1 MLACLRHRT
10 FVGSDHEKS
19 GIETADPSEHILD
32 EALVPRNIDD
42 TQSAATRERHPGET
56 EIDRH
61 LPFLFLAEPVGIDPS
76 ECLDER
82 RFSVI
87 DVPSSADDEGLTC
100 HPGLEPPTLSRK
112 CTVWLQ
118 RTITTGEG
126 AGAVSVSP
134 YRIPR
139 SSRYAALDAT
149 ALPAL
154 RVETGAVVE
163 FETSD
168 EPYEMLARGIL
179 VEEIGLDRF
188 NQVTG
193 PLAVKGAR
201 PGDTLRVDILSISIE
216 RAWLVFIRSFGP
228 LGRLLPK
235 TVCERLDVDGGRLV
249 VSERLQLPLRPSIG
263 CIGVAPARGASSTFR
278 PVWPWG
284 GNLDLVEL
292 HAGSTIWLPVQR
304 PEAFL
309 FLGDVHAAIGAG
321 EPAHVAIE
329 AAARVTVQVA
339 VDHRL
344 RLPGPLVRSDDELLV
359 FGLGP
364 DISSAQQAALENAV
378 ALVRRAFELTTR
390 EAYAFVC
397 ACLSYRFGGPAGPVV
412 VAALPLAPVTQL
424 SGSAIPSWLASS

>member
-32 EALVPRNIDD
+32 EALVPGNIDD

-100 HPGLEPPTLSRK
+100 HPVLEPPTLSRK

-126 AGAVSVSP
+126 AGPVSVSP

-139 SSRYAALDAT
+139 SSRYAALDAA

-168 EPYEMLARGIL
+168 EPYELLARGIL

-193 PLAVKGAR
+193 PLAVKEAR

-235 TVCERLDVDGGRLV
+235 TVCERLDVHGGRLV

-284 GNLDLVEL
+284 GNFDLVEL

-339 VDHRL
+339 VDHPTAASRAA
-344 RLPGPLVRSDDELLV
+344 G
-359 FGLGP
+359 
-364 DISSAQQAALENAV
+364 AQ
-378 ALVRRAFELTTR
+378 R
-390 EAYAFVC
+390 
-397 ACLSYRFGGPAGPVV
+397 
-412 VAALPLAPVTQL
+412 
-424 SGSAIPSWLASS
+424 

>member
-1 MLACLRHRT
+1 M
-10 FVGSDHEKS
+10 
-19 GIETADPSEHILD
+19 
-32 EALVPRNIDD
+32 
-42 TQSAATRERHPGET
+42 
-56 EIDRH
+56 
-61 LPFLFLAEPVGIDPS
+61 
-76 ECLDER
+76 
-82 RFSVI
+82 
-87 DVPSSADDEGLTC
+87 
-100 HPGLEPPTLSRK
+100 
-112 CTVWLQ
+112 
-118 RTITTGEG
+118 
-126 AGAVSVSP
+126 SVSP

-168 EPYEMLARGIL
+168 EPYEMLASDISI
-179 VEEIGLDRF
+179 EEIGLDRF

-235 TVCERLDVDGGRLV
+235 TVCERLDVHGGRLV
-249 VSERLQLPLRPSIG
+249 VSERLHLPLQPSIG

-378 ALVRRAFELTTR
+378 ALIQRAFGLGLR
-390 EAYAFVC
+390 EAYAFIC

-412 VAALPLAPVTQL
+412 VAALPLEPVIQL
-424 SGSAIPSWLASS
+424 SGSAMPSWLASS